1 VAQPV
6 AFQQELEQHVEADLA
21 APIDSVVDE
30 MARVVG
36 ERAQLQAK
44 AVVSYLG
51 ARPKK
56 FDGVMIG
63 VPDNHFKDIRH
74 EMLAQ
79 VRGGVLTALSRDKDI
94 LDAKKLGRSLGDA
107 AQQSMQLT
115 AAAGMM
121 SASTLGGLAAAH
133 CLDATGIL
141 AASSIALTGL
151 LVLPARRKRARAEID
166 GRFTALRGRLDAAVE
181 QHVKTHMEM
190 AAARIMDNIAPY
202 TRFVK
207 IEKRKLTDLQTEIGH
222 IRVRIHDLKQR
233 VTGGGD

>member
-1 VAQPV
+1 
-6 AFQQELEQHVEADLA
+6 
-21 APIDSVVDE
+21 

-56 FDGVMIG
+56 FAGVMVG
-63 VPDNHFKDIRH
+63 VPDDHFKDIRH

-79 VRGGVLTALSRDKDI
+79 VRDGVLTALSRDKDI
-94 LDAKKLGRSLGDA
+94 LDAKKLGRSLGNA

-115 AAAGMM
+115 AAAGVM
-121 SASTLGGLAAAH
+121 SAGTLGGLAAAH

-151 LVLPARRKRARAEID
+151 LVLPVRRKRAREEID

-190 AAARIMDNIAPY
+190 ASARIMDNIAPY

-207 IEKRKLTDLQTEIGH
+207 IERQKLTHLQAEIST

-233 VTGGGD
+233 VAGGGGDE